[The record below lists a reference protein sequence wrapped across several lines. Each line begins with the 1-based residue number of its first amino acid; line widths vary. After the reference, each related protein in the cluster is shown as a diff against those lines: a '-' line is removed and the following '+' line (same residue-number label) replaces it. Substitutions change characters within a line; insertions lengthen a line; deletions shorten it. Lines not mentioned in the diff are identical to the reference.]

1 MEVGIRE
8 PRDSLNKHVAQ
19 VRNGQTIAATD
30 HGKPVARL
38 VPVEQYPKLEI
49 MIADGFGHALSGR
62 EASSPTSGGRRSDDE
77 RSRRTAAT
85 MIAYVDTSSR
95 SVILYSKWCALSR
108 ESSGCA
114 DMTPSTVL
122 PH

>member
-1 MEVGIRE
+1 
-8 PRDSLNKHVAQ
+8 
-19 VRNGQTIAATD
+19 
-30 HGKPVARL
+30 
-38 VPVEQYPKLEI
+38 

-122 PH
+122 PHWVSVRTTRSPYLATELSWPPGTTWVSTRSTRPC